1 LGVKEKLR
9 YIAPTESVHLEVRRM
24 YQDFNYVLEDGL
36 WLHLEFESDSIK
48 TEDMRRFR
56 EYEATTSRTYK
67 VDITT
72 YVICSSTVKNPLTE
86 LKTGIS
92 TYRIRVIRLKDKNAD
107 QIFERLFQKQ
117 KRKITLDKADLMEAV
132 LTPLMSGKSSE
143 KERILN
149 ISRLLKNEEDS
160 VSRDEMEKLQAVMYA
175 LAVKFLTKVELREV
189 KEVLKM
195 TILGEMLREDALMEG
210 RAEGRAEGR
219 QQTIIMQ
226 VCKKLKKGKN
236 VEQIAEALEE
246 EVSYIER
253 IYQVAQKYAPDYDE
267 EKVYKEILG
276 ENR

>member
-1 LGVKEKLR
+1 
-9 YIAPTESVHLEVRRM
+9 
-24 YQDFNYVLEDGL
+24 
-36 WLHLEFESDSIK
+36 
-48 TEDMRRFR
+48 
-56 EYEATTSRTYK
+56 
-67 VDITT
+67 
-72 YVICSSTVKNPLTE
+72 
-86 LKTGIS
+86 
-92 TYRIRVIRLKDKNAD
+92 
-107 QIFERLFQKQ
+107 
-117 KRKITLDKADLMEAV
+117 
-132 LTPLMSGKSSE
+132 
-143 KERILN
+143 
-149 ISRLLKNEEDS
+149 
-160 VSRDEMEKLQAVMYA
+160 
-175 LAVKFLTKVELREV
+175 
-189 KEVLKM
+189 M